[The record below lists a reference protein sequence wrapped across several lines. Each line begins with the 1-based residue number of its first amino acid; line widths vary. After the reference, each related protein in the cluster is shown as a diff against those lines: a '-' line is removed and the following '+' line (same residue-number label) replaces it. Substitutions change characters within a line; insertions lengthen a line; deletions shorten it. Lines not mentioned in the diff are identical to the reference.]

1 MWSNTYKNMPQL
13 AQAACDLGQGITEVK
28 GKEILSSTY
37 ISRSL
42 RADERLGACR
52 RPTAVI
58 HF

>member
-1 MWSNTYKNMPQL
+1 MPQL
-13 AQAACDLGQGITEVK
+13 AQMACDIGEGIPEVK

-52 RPTAVI
+52 RPAAVTY
-58 HF
+58 F